1 VQVRYVW
8 PVRRTRAVRKEK
20 SVAQPNSCARDRA
33 RPLVVRDDGV
43 VLRDADTG
51 VAKAENRL

>member
-1 VQVRYVW
+1 MSGQSGALAQFA
-8 PVRRTRAVRKEK
+8 RRKG
-20 SVAQPNSCARDRA
+20 PNSCARDRA

>member
-1 VQVRYVW
+1 MIWRGFIILLASAMIAESASPAGDAW
-8 PVRRTRAVRKEK
+8 
-20 SVAQPNSCARDRA
+20 
-33 RPLVVRDDGV
+33 VVRDDGV